1 MPAASPFKHGETP
14 AVTRIIIAQSAPG
27 KGMESCPLPWIEYA
41 MYQDTI
47 AAISTALGAGG
58 IGIVRLS
65 GPDALAIARRL
76 FTGKL
81 SHRRLSY
88 GHIADPETGERVD
101 EVLAAFMTAPRTYT
115 REDMVEINGH
125 GGPAALQHTLGLAL
139 RYGARLA
146 NPGEF
151 TLRAFLNGRIDLA
164 QAEAVADLVGTRTA
178 SGLRLAVEGLGGRL
192 SRRVGEVRGELMS
205 ALADLSARID
215 FPEDEVEGREVRD
228 PLIKAHQALQ
238 ELAGSADAGI
248 AYNLGVRTAIVG
260 RTNVGKSSLL
270 NRLLDRDRA
279 IVSPV
284 PGTTRDTVEEVA
296 NIQGIPFV
304 LVDTAGLRQGGDAV
318 ESLGVERSYRA
329 LDQADLVLLVID
341 LSEPLMEEDRN
352 IMVLLGDRAVVMA
365 ANKCDLPGRSDM
377 GDLPWPVL
385 PTSALTGRGL
395 EELEAAMVDLA
406 LGGRV
411 VASDALLVTSP
422 RHRGALERA
431 LQHLAQA
438 LDGLAGG
445 LADDFITIDLTAALD
460 ALGEI
465 TGETVSEELLET
477 IFSRFCIGK

>member
-1 MPAASPFKHGETP
+1 
-14 AVTRIIIAQSAPG
+14 
-27 KGMESCPLPWIEYA
+27 

-47 AAISTALGAGG
+47 AAISTPLGEGG

-65 GPDALAIARRL
+65 GPEALAIARRL
-76 FTGKL
+76 FTGEL

-101 EVLAAFMTAPRTYT
+101 EVLATFMAAPQTYT
-115 REDMVEINGH
+115 REDTVEINGH
-125 GGPAALQHTLGLAL
+125 GGPAPLQRTLGLAL

-164 QAEAVADLVGTRTA
+164 QAEAVADMVSTRTA
-178 SGLRLAVEGLGGRL
+178 AGLRLAVEGLGGRL
-192 SRRVGEVRGELMS
+192 SRRVGEVRGELMG
-205 ALADLSARID
+205 ALAYLSARID
-215 FPEDEVEGREVRD
+215 FPEDEVEGRDVRG
-228 PLIKAHQALQ
+228 PLIRAHQALR
-238 ELAGSADAGI
+238 ELAGTADAGI

-260 RTNVGKSSLL
+260 RPNVGKSSLL

-304 LVDTAGLRQGGDAV
+304 LVDTAGLTRGRDTV
-318 ESLGVERSYRA
+318 ESLGVERSHRA
-329 LDQADLVLLVID
+329 LEQADLVLLVTD
-341 LSEPLMEEDRN
+341 LSQPLTEEDRD
-352 IMVLLGDRAVVMA
+352 IMALLGDRAAVVV
-365 ANKCDLPGRSDM
+365 ANKCDLPGGADM

-385 PTSALTGRGL
+385 PTSALTGQGL
-395 EELEAAMVDLA
+395 EELEAAMVGLA
-406 LGGRV
+406 LGGTV

-431 LQHLAQA
+431 AAHLAQA
-438 LDGLAGG
+438 LEGLDRE